1 MSVVLVVNSG
11 SSSFK
16 YQLIDMST
24 ESVLASGLVERI
36 GQADGRARHTVT
48 AAAFGGSDAAAP
60 TVLDATTE
68 RELPIADHAAGFAVM
83 LEAFAESGPSLTE
96 RPPLA
101 VGHRVVHG
109 GARFFEPT
117 LITPLVEINID
128 DLSMLAPLHNP
139 GAVQGIRAARA
150 AFPDI
155 PHVAVFDTAFHQ
167 TMPPEAY
174 TYAIDRDLAD
184 RYRLRKYG
192 FHGTSHKFVSE
203 AAAAF
208 VGRPLRD
215 LRQIVF
221 HLGNGASVTAIDRGR
236 SVDTSMGFTPLE
248 GLVMG
253 TRSGDLDPAVLL
265 QLARRARM
273 TTDELDDLL
282 NKKSGL
288 VGLAGASDMRDILAR
303 VEQGEDAAVLA
314 FDVYIHR
321 LRAYAGAY
329 LAQLG
334 GADVISFTAGV
345 GENVPVVRAQ
355 ALATLG
361 YAGVLIDPV
370 RNAARGRG
378 IRVISAEDSPV
389 TVLVVP
395 TNEELEIARQT
406 LQVART

>member
-16 YQLIDMST
+16 YQLIDMKT
-24 ESVLASGLVERI
+24 EAVLASGLVERI
-36 GQADGRARHTVT
+36 GQDQGHARHTVT
-48 AAAFGGSDAAAP
+48 AADFAP
-60 TVLDATTE
+60 DEPAPALHSVTTE
-68 RELPIADHAAGFAVM
+68 RDLPIPDHTAGFQVM
-83 LEAFAESGPSLTE
+83 LDAFAADGPSLDDH
-96 RPPLA
+96 PPVA

-117 LITPLVEINID
+117 LVTPLVLINIE
-128 DLSMLAPLHNP
+128 DLSVLAPLHNP
-139 GAVQGIRAARA
+139 GAVQGIRAAQE
-150 AFPDI
+150 AFADL

-167 TMPPEAY
+167 SLAPAAY
-174 TYAIDRDLAD
+174 TYAIDAELAEQH
-184 RYRLRKYG
+184 RLRRYG

-208 VGRPLRD
+208 LDRPLES

-221 HLGNGASVTAIDRGR
+221 HLGNGASATAIDGGR
-236 SVDTSMGFTPLE
+236 SIDTSMGLTPLE

-253 TRSGDLDPAVLL
+253 TRSGDVDPAVVF
-265 QLARRARM
+265 QLARRAGLSI
-273 TTDELDDLL
+273 DELDDLL
-282 NKKSGL
+282 NKRSGL
-288 VGLAGASDMRDILAR
+288 QGLAGASDMRDI
-303 VEQGEDAAVLA
+303 EQRYQDGDEAATLA

-345 GENVPVVRAQ
+345 GENSPLVRA
-355 ALATLG
+355 ATLETLG
-361 YAGVLIDPV
+361 FAGVEIDTE
-370 RNAARGRG
+370 RNERRERG
-378 IRVISAEDSPV
+378 IRRISTDSSAV
-389 TVLVVP
+389 EVLVVP

-406 LQVART
+406 LGVAQR

>member
-16 YQLIDMST
+16 YQLIDMAS
-24 ESVLASGLVERI
+24 EAVLATGLVERI
-36 GQADGRARHTVT
+36 GQHDGRARHTVS
-48 AAAFGGSDAAAP
+48 AAAFGQTDAAAP

-68 RELPIADHAAGFAVM
+68 RELPIPDHTAGFAVM
-83 LEAFAESGPSLTE
+83 LEAFAENGPSLTE

-150 AFPDI
+150 AFPGI

-174 TYAIDRDLAD
+174 TYAIDRELAD

-203 AAAAF
+203 EAAAF
-208 VGRPLRD
+208 VGRPLRE

-221 HLGNGASVTAIDRGR
+221 HLGNGASVTAVDRGR

-282 NKKSGL
+282 NKRSGL

-303 VEQGEDAAVLA
+303 VEQGDDAAVLA

-361 YAGVLIDPV
+361 YAGVVIDPV
-370 RNAARGRG
+370 RNAARARG
-378 IRVISAEDSPV
+378 IRVISADESPV

-406 LQVART
+406 LQVAG